1 MTQYLEVGKIVGCR
15 GLKGE
20 LKIHHYCDNPDAF
33 LSLGNL
39 YLRSNDDT
47 YHVLNLDYAKEFKS
61 KILLKST
68 VVNNLD
74 EAQLLVGQILY
85 SEESCIPMNE
95 GKYFIKDVIGL
106 EAIDIDTGLP
116 YGVLTD
122 VITTGAND
130 VYVINDGSSKEALLP
145 AVKEVVK
152 KIDLPNKKLWVC
164 PIKGIFND

>member
-1 MTQYLEVGKIVGCR
+1 
-15 GLKGE
+15 
-20 LKIHHYCDNPDAF
+20 
-33 LSLGNL
+33 
-39 YLRSNDDT
+39 
-47 YHVLNLDYAKEFKS
+47 
-61 KILLKST
+61 
-68 VVNNLD
+68 
-74 EAQLLVGQILY
+74 
-85 SEESCIPMNE
+85 MNE